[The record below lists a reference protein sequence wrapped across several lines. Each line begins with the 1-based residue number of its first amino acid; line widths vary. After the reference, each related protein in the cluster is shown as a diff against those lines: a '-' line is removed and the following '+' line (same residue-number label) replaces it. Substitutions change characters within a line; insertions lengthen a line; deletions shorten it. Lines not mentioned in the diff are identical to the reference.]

1 MAHERVFSDEWD
13 VRAPIL
19 AVFRALCDVTT
30 YPQWWK
36 PVYLAVEADGPLR
49 LGRVARER
57 FKGRFPHELSTQSEI
72 VRLEPPREFEVDVLG
87 DLSGRGIWTLS
98 KLPDG
103 VVHVRLDSCV
113 LLSAPQRPL
122 FGWNYN
128 WAIARA
134 IEGLEP
140 YARASVSVPVSAAA
154 ST

>member
-1 MAHERVFSDEWD
+1 MAHEREFIDEWD

-36 PVYLAVEADGPLR
+36 PVYLAVDADGPLR
-49 LGRVARER
+49 VGRVARER
-57 FKGRFPHELSTQSEI
+57 VKGRFPHELSTQSVI
-72 VRLEPPREFEVDVLG
+72 VRLEPPRQFEVDVWG
-87 DLSGRGIWTLS
+87 DLCGRGIWTLS

-103 VVHVRLDSCV
+103 LVHVRFDCNV
-113 LLSAPQRPL
+113 LVSARQRPL
-122 FGWNYN
+122 FRWNYS
-128 WAIARA
+128 WAMARA
-134 IEGLEP
+134 VEGLEP